1 MKSNDYIQGENMDF
15 LNSDLFSSIATI
27 LVGGIAWIVYRLQ
40 QKQTDK
46 DAATIVFLQIKDAE
60 RRINDL
66 SQQPQQ
72 ELVVNNL
79 TKPIIGEN
87 NWEKFKGRLIKY
99 FDDDDIELINNFYI
113 RVVSAEL
120 ARAESKAVFDE
131 SLLEKAR
138 QIQVKLIDNIYEN
151 IDNPEAMRIKREE
164 LIRHANMEAF
174 VFEPEAPKQKAFK
187 ELLHISYISSTITGD
202 KFKKIMKSR
211 Y

>member
-1 MKSNDYIQGENMDF
+1 MDF
-15 LNSDLFSSIATI
+15 LNSDSFSSIATI
-27 LVGGIAWIVYRLQ
+27 LVGVIAWIVYYLQ

-138 QIQVKLIDNIYEN
+138 QIQVKLIDNIY
-151 IDNPEAMRIKREE
+151 DNLDNTDEMRRKREE

-174 VFEPEAPKQKAFK
+174 AFEPDAPKQKAFK

-202 KFKKIMKSR
+202 KLKKIMKSKC
-211 Y
+211 